1 MSQSFYAVGVASLAA
16 AAMARCETL
25 GCGSVGVGPLGGATA
40 FPCVVVLSTAQP
52 PTILSDSSE
61 QLTASD
67 VSSAVATADAA
78 ETAAANTVA
87 SARSNL
93 SGLLTQQSAF
103 GTQLQTD
110 ISTVTSTGWAALSAA
125 DQQAIM
131 LRVLDGF
138 GTVMT
143 AIANHLTVTGIT

>member
-1 MSQSFYAVGVASLAA
+1 MSQVVFYAPGIIPSAPAHN
-16 AAMARCETL
+16 MAEQWDDSTSTYTSWDQAGAVTL
-25 GCGSVGVGPLGGATA
+25 TRPYTA
-40 FPCVVVLSTAQP
+40 
-52 PTILSDSSE
+52 E
-61 QLTASD
+61 
-67 VSSAVATADAA
+67 
-78 ETAAANTVA
+78 ETAAAQA
-87 SARSNL
+87 SAAARTAAATVDTAKGNL
-93 SGLLTQQSAF
+93 SGLLAQQSAF

>member
-1 MSQSFYAVGVASLAA
+1 MNIVCSGPGPHVPTDGVLGTSDVAIPGALCPPCRQKVLA
-16 AAMARCETL
+16 
-25 GCGSVGVGPLGGATA
+25 
-40 FPCVVVLSTAQP
+40 VVLPPERAAQA
-52 PTILSDSSE
+52 
-61 QLTASD
+61 QR
-67 VSSAVATADAA
+67 
-78 ETAAANTVA
+78 A

-93 SGLLTQQSAF
+93 SDLLAQQSAF
-103 GTQLQTD
+103 STQLQAD

>member
-1 MSQSFYAVGVASLAA
+1 M
-16 AAMARCETL
+16 
-25 GCGSVGVGPLGGATA
+25 GATVYYPGGYLPGA
-40 FPCVVVLSTAQP
+40 PALN
-52 PTILSDSSE
+52 ISE
-61 QLTASD
+61 QWDDSTSTYTSWDQAGAVTLSRPYTAE
-67 VSSAVATADAA
+67 
-78 ETAAANTVA
+78 ETAAAQA
-87 SARSNL
+87 SAAARTAAATVDTAKVTL
-93 SGLLTQQSAF
+93 SGLLAQQSAL